1 MGLWHERCEN
11 GTDPAAFGTSN
22 PSGYA
27 DNIGESCRFAVR
39 AFHREG
45 VPLNTIAEAS
55 SPVATPSG
63 RAEFFGHPRGLAY
76 IAFTEAFERFSFY
89 GMQALLVLYM
99 SGYLLQPGVIE
110 QVAGFAGLRAAIEA
124 VFGTLS
130 TQALAAQIFGLY
142 IGLVYFVPIFGG
154 LLGDR
159 VIGRRRAVLLGAAA
173 MAIGHF
179 LMAFEAAFLPA
190 LAALILGSG
199 LLKGNLAAQ
208 VGALYSKDD
217 RRRDSAYTA
226 YCTAINVGAFVAPL
240 VCGTLGEFYGWHYG
254 FGAAGIGMLI
264 GILVY
269 LSGAKYL
276 PAEAPRGAEARERL
290 RMQPGDMR
298 KVIVILVL
306 LAITAL
312 FWTVQ
317 TQVWNTYPVWLRDE
331 VDRSLVF
338 GWTLPVTWFQ
348 SLDSLTVLLFAPLVM
363 LVWRRQAQRATEPS
377 DLGKIALGCG
387 FFAIACFLLSA
398 GQWLAGDAA
407 VPVWWPIL
415 FHFICAAAYLYVA
428 PIALALVSRAA
439 PAAVNAMM
447 VGSYYLGLFVGGI
460 ASGWLAR
467 FYEPLGP
474 AMFWMLHVLV
484 AIAGSLSIL
493 VLRPMFVRVLE
504 LDKAQ

>member
-1 MGLWHERCEN
+1 M
-11 GTDPAAFGTSN
+11 
-22 PSGYA
+22 
-27 DNIGESCRFAVR
+27 
-39 AFHREG
+39 
-45 VPLNTIAEAS
+45 NTIAETGQRIESPAAS
-55 SPVATPSG
+55 
-63 RAEFFGHPRGLAY
+63 AELFGHPRGLAY
-76 IAFTEAFERFSFY
+76 IAFTEAWERFSFY

-99 SGYLLQPGVIE
+99 SGYLLQPGVVE
-110 QVAGFAGLRAAIEA
+110 QVAGFAGLRSAIEA

-142 IGLVYFVPIFGG
+142 IGLVYFMPIFGG

-159 VIGRRRAVLLGAAA
+159 VIGRKRAVLVGAVA
-173 MAIGHF
+173 MAVGHF

-190 LAALILGSG
+190 LAALIVGSG

-217 RRRDSAYTA
+217 RRRDSAYTT

-254 FGAAGIGMLI
+254 FGAAGVGMMI
-264 GILVY
+264 GIVIY
-269 LSGAKYL
+269 LAGAKYL
-276 PAEAPRGAEARERL
+276 PADRPSITQAADRP
-290 RMQPGDMR
+290 RMQPGDLR
-298 KVIVILVL
+298 KVIVILIL

-317 TQVWNTYPVWLRDE
+317 TQVWNTYPIWLRDQ
-331 VDRSLVF
+331 VDRALPF
-338 GWTLPVTWFQ
+338 GLTVPVTWFQ

-363 LVWRRQAQRATEPS
+363 WLWRSQAQRGAEPG

-387 FFAIACFLLSA
+387 FFAVACLLLSA
-398 GQWLAGDAA
+398 GQWLSGENA
-407 VPVWWPIL
+407 VPVYWPIA

-474 AMFWMLHVLV
+474 AAFWLMHVFIAVLGAVSIIALRGMF
-484 AIAGSLSIL
+484 I
-493 VLRPMFVRVLE
+493 RVLE
-504 LDKAQ
+504 LNEKEVTAD

>member
-1 MGLWHERCEN
+1 V
-11 GTDPAAFGTSN
+11 T
-22 PSGYA
+22 
-27 DNIGESCRFAVR
+27 
-39 AFHREG
+39 
-45 VPLNTIAEAS
+45 LNTIAETGQGIAP
-55 SPVATPSG
+55 PVAS
-63 RAEFFGHPRGLAY
+63 AEFFGHPRGLAY
-76 IAFTEAFERFSFY
+76 IAFTEAWERFSFY

-110 QVAGFAGLRAAIEA
+110 QVAGFAGLRAAIES

-159 VIGRRRAVLLGAAA
+159 VIGRKRAVLIGAAS
-173 MAIGHF
+173 MAVGHF

-190 LAALILGSG
+190 LAALIVGSG

-208 VGALYSKDD
+208 VGALYAKDD

-254 FGAAGIGMLI
+254 FGAAGVGMLI
-264 GILVY
+264 GIVIY
-269 LSGAKYL
+269 LSGTKYL
-276 PAEAPRGAEARERL
+276 PVDGPSMSAAAERP
-290 RMQPGDMR
+290 RMQPGDLR

-317 TQVWNTYPVWLRDE
+317 SQVWNTYPVWLRDQ
-331 VDRSLVF
+331 VDRSLPF
-338 GWTLPVTWFQ
+338 GLMLPVTWFQ
-348 SLDSLTVLLFAPLVM
+348 ALDSLTVLLFAPLVM
-363 LVWRRQAQRATEPS
+363 LLWRRQAQRAAEPS

-387 FFAIACFLLSA
+387 FFAIACLLLSA
-398 GQWLAGDAA
+398 GQWLAGDQA
-407 VPVWWPIL
+407 VPVYWPIA
-415 FHFICAAAYLYVA
+415 FHVICAAAYLYVA

-467 FYEPLGP
+467 FYEPAGP
-474 AMFWMLHVLV
+474 AVFWLIHVAV
-484 AIAGSLSIL
+484 AALGSVSII
-493 VLRPMFVRVLE
+493 VLRGMFVRE
-504 LDKAQ
+504 LGLNEKP

>member
-1 MGLWHERCEN
+1 M
-11 GTDPAAFGTSN
+11 
-22 PSGYA
+22 
-27 DNIGESCRFAVR
+27 
-39 AFHREG
+39 
-45 VPLNTIAEAS
+45 NTIAEAS
-55 SPVATPSG
+55 QGIVTPGSS
-63 RAEFFGHPRGLAY
+63 AEFFGHPRGLAY
-76 IAFTEAFERFSFY
+76 IAFTEAWERFSFY

-99 SGYLLQPGVIE
+99 SGYLLQPGVVE

-142 IGLVYFVPIFGG
+142 IGLVYFMPIFGG

-159 VIGRRRAVLLGAAA
+159 VIGRKRAVLIGAAA

-179 LMAFEAAFLPA
+179 LMAFEASFLPA
-190 LAALILGSG
+190 LAALIVGSG

-217 RRRDSAYTA
+217 RRRDSAYTT

-264 GILVY
+264 GIVIY
-269 LSGAKYL
+269 LSGARYL
-276 PAEAPRGAEARERL
+276 PDDTPSAALEDRPKL
-290 RMQPGDMR
+290 QPGDLR

-331 VDRSLVF
+331 VDRSLPF
-338 GWTLPVTWFQ
+338 GLMFPVTWFQ
-348 SLDSLTVLLFAPLVM
+348 ALDSLTVLLFAPLVM
-363 LVWRRQAQRATEPS
+363 LWWRRQAQRDAEPG

-387 FFAIACFLLSA
+387 FFAFACLLLSA
-398 GQWLAGDAA
+398 GQWLAGEGS
-407 VPVWWPIL
+407 VPVYWPIA

-467 FYEPLGP
+467 FYEPVGP
-474 AMFWMLHVLV
+474 TFFWLLHMLV
-484 AIAGSLSIL
+484 ALLGAVSVI
-493 VLRPMFVRVLE
+493 VLRGMFIRVLDLNE
-504 LDKAQ
+504 QTAA